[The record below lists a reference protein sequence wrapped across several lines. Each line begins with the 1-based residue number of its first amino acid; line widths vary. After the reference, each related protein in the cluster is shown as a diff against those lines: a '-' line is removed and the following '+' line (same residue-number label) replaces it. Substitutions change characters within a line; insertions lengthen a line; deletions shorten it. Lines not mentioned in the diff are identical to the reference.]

1 MVNCKSA
8 DALVV
13 REPDG
18 DLTPLERE
26 QLDRHT
32 AVCSACR
39 ARREANLAVK
49 PVLASRVDAGV
60 PPVLVGTVVT
70 RLAEREPDGWLAGID
85 WRLWTEWMLPVT
97 AALAL
102 LVVLA
107 GGGGS
112 TATRDESGARAQVGA
127 SALSMDEWTGSLQ
140 VLDQDLTSDDL
151 LAEMLWAPQTGGEG
165 VGNGR

>member
-1 MVNCKSA
+1 MVTCKSA

-13 REPDG
+13 READG
-18 DLTPLERE
+18 DLSPLERE
-26 QLDRHT
+26 QLDGHT
-32 AVCSACR
+32 AGCADCR

-49 PVLASRVDAGV
+49 PVLARRVDADA
-60 PPVLVGTVVT
+60 PPGLAARVLT
-70 RLAEREPDGWLAGID
+70 RLAEERAGGWLAGID

-107 GGGGS
+107 GGS
-112 TATRDESGARAQVGA
+112 ATTQDAA
-127 SALSMDEWTGSLQ
+127 SAGTQTPSSSMSTEDWSGSVPALN
-140 VLDQDLTSDDL
+140 QDVTSDDL
-151 LAEMLWAPQTGGEG
+151 LADMIWPPQTAAEG